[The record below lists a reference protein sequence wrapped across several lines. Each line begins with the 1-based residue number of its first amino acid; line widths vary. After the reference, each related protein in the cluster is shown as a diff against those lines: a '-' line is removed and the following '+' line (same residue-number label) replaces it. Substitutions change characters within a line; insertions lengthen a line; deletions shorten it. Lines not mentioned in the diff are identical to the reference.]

1 MPASGSTECSTDCPI
16 VYVVDDDVS
25 LRQSLRFL
33 LEAENYVVATM
44 ATGQQFLD
52 GYDPDRN
59 GCLVLDLRMPG
70 MSGLQLQEYLVSR
83 DMHIPV
89 VMITGHA
96 DVPVAVRAMKAGMVD
111 FIEKPFDDRV
121 LLDSVRKAI
130 RLDAELRRRKSQR
143 DQTDRRLQSLSTR
156 EQEVMERVVAGKANK
171 VVAAELGLSLK
182 TVEYHRAKVMEK
194 MECDS
199 LAELV
204 RQVLLADQNNQG
216 GVSPGAVDR
225 AP

>member
-1 MPASGSTECSTDCPI
+1 MPASGSTECPI